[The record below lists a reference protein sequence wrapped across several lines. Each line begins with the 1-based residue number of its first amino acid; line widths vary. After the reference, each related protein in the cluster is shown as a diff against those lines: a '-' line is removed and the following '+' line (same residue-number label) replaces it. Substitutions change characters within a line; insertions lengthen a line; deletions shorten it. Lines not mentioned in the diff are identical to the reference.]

1 MTASIDTDRVILTV
15 MAQSYHALE
24 RRIEDQN
31 GYIKERNRLIDEL
44 EQRIGALEELNA
56 GYTDAICNR
65 DAEIARLTDER
76 NELRDTKGD

>member
-24 RRIEDQN
+24 NRIVEQLK
-31 GYIKERNRLIDEL
+31 YIQEQEL
-44 EQRIGALEELNA
+44 RINALQELNA
-56 GYTDAICNR
+56 GYTDAICKR